1 MIEVMTVCFIIS
13 ILAAMSVVLIA
24 RAKAQA
30 REVAALG
37 TLSAFTTAYEAYRF
51 RYSEYPQW
59 GPGQRFSDP
68 RDLVNFLMEEDFLPT
83 VYAGSYEYFPSQKMF
98 KGFADDYF
106 LQILAYDPTKPN
118 ASPKGSYFIV
128 LVPYGFQKRYLA
140 AIFDPLEGA
149 VTVKARKGDAKTALE
164 KYRLFTFKDPP
175 IQK

>member
-1 MIEVMTVCFIIS
+1 MIELMTVCFIIS
-13 ILAAMSVVLIA
+13 IVAAMSVVLIA

-59 GPGQRFSDP
+59 GPEQRFSDP
-68 RDLVNFLMEEDFLPT
+68 RNLVNFLMDEDFLPT
-83 VYAGSYEYFPSQKMF
+83 VYASSYEYFPTQNFF
-98 KGFADDYF
+98 KGFADDYY
-106 LQILAYDPTKPN
+106 LQILPYDPNEPD

-140 AIFDPLEGA
+140 AIFDPTEGA
-149 VTVKARKGDAKTALE
+149 LTVKARKGDARTAFS
-164 KYRLFTFKDPP
+164 KYKLFTFKDPP
-175 IQK
+175 IRK

>member
-1 MIEVMTVCFIIS
+1 MIEVLTVCFIIS

-24 RAKAQA
+24 RAKAQS

-59 GPGQRFSDP
+59 GPGQRFGNP
-68 RDLVNFLMEEDFLPT
+68 KALVDFLMDEDFLPT
-83 VYAGSYEYFPSQKMF
+83 VYRSSYEYFPAQHLF

-106 LQILAYDPTKPN
+106 LQILSYNPAVATSP
-118 ASPKGSYFIV
+118 PKGSYFII

-140 AIFDPLEGA
+140 AIFDPTEGA
-149 VTVKARKGDAKTALE
+149 LTVRARKGDANTAFA
-164 KYRLFTFKDPP
+164 KYGLFTFKDPP
-175 IQK
+175 LHH